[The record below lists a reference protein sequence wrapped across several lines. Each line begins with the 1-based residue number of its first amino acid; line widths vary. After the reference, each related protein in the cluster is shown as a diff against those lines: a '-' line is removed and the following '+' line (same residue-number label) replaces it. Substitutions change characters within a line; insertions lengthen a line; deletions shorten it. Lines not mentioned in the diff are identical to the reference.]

1 MKTNLSIAHDP
12 TYWAFHSWRQFALM
26 EDRSSRVVIIPI
38 TAFSDW
44 GAEIALDFEETF
56 TLSLLQATLAGMDTP
71 ERFLVLP
78 PLRFNLRGRGECF
91 FALDPETAH
100 ATIEEVVQ
108 SVARH
113 GFRKVLFLNS
123 NPVNADLVDC
133 AGRDLRL
140 SLGIQPFCINLE
152 SIGLQWQSGKGREH
166 CCSLG
171 EALLAGH
178 AAEPSVAPV
187 LRNLAALLNEVEAF
201 PSLPDQGKIP
211 LKEFVV

>member
-12 TYWAFHSWRQFALM
+12 TYWAFHSWRQFAQM
-26 EDRSSRVVIIPI
+26 KDRGRRVVIIPI
-38 TAFSDW
+38 TTFSDW
-44 GAEIALDFEETF
+44 GADIALDFEEAF
-56 TLSLLQATLAGMDTP
+56 TLSLLRATLAGIDTP

-78 PLRFNLRGRGECF
+78 PLRFNLRGHSECF

-100 ATIEEVVQ
+100 ATLAEVVQ

-152 SIGLQWQSGKGREH
+152 SIGLEWQTKEGRDH

-171 EALLAGH
+171 KALADGH

-187 LRNLAALLNEVEAF
+187 LRNLAALFDEVAVFRE
-201 PSLPDQGKIP
+201 LPNQGKVP
-211 LKEFVV
+211 CKHTFQ